1 MYSKI
6 NIHNRKGKEAQLKG
20 SLVNNKVYKM
30 FYNLY
35 SVLINAG
42 DSLIIVVNRKL
53 VEKINI
59 IMDKKILERA
69 R

>member
-1 MYSKI
+1 M
-6 NIHNRKGKEAQLKG
+6 KGC
-20 SLVNNKVYKM
+20 LVNNKVYKM

-59 IMDKKILERA
+59 IVDKKILERA

>member
-1 MYSKI
+1 M
-6 NIHNRKGKEAQLKG
+6 KGC
-20 SLVNNKVYKM
+20 LVNNKVYTM

-59 IMDKKILERA
+59 IVDKKILERA

>member
-6 NIHNRKGKEAQLKG
+6 NTHNRKGKESQLKA

>member
-6 NIHNRKGKEAQLKG
+6 NTHNRKGKELQLKG
-20 SLVNNKVYKM
+20 SLANNKVYKM

-59 IMDKKILERA
+59 IMDKKILERS